1 MIIRPL
7 IGRLATAL
15 FRWKPEG
22 SLPSDPRFVL
32 IAAPHTSNWDFF
44 FFLAISWGHYK
55 VQPNWM
61 GKAELFRGWRG
72 PIMRALGGVSVK
84 RDRRNNL
91 VQQLAEKFATS
102 PKLILTVPAEGTR
115 GKREYW
121 KSGFYRIAEGAKV
134 PIVPGFLDYAR
145 RRGGFGPSF
154 VPTGDMKADMDRL
167 RAFYKDIQGKFPEKF
182 TLPRLPEEDGLSVPS
197 AG

>member
-7 IGRLATAL
+7 IGRLATTL

-61 GKAELFRGWRG
+61 GKAELFKGWRG

-91 VQQLAEKFATS
+91 VQQLAEKFATAQ
-102 PKLILTVPAEGTR
+102 KLILTVPAEGTR
-115 GKREYW
+115 GKRDYW

-182 TLPRLPEEDGLSVPS
+182 TLPRLPEEDGLPAPS